1 MLRVE
6 YDGRIDD
13 ETMRCRIWFS
23 LEGGSELTIVVPVRA
38 TKAEVPEPQRAID
51 PPNYLD
57 MEDVPRL
64 PWHIRLRAVAVA
76 QAFTDKFGRLQIEPD
91 FGGG

>member
-13 ETMRCRIWFS
+13 DTMRCRIWFR
-23 LEGGSELTIVVPVRA
+23 LEGGSELRIVVPVRA
-38 TKAEVPEPQRAID
+38 TKEEVPEPQPIID

-57 MEDVPRL
+57 MEEAPRL
-64 PWHIRLRAVAVA
+64 PWHVKLRAIAMA
-76 QAFTDKFGRLQIEPD
+76 QSFTDKFGGLQIEPD
-91 FGGG
+91 LGGG